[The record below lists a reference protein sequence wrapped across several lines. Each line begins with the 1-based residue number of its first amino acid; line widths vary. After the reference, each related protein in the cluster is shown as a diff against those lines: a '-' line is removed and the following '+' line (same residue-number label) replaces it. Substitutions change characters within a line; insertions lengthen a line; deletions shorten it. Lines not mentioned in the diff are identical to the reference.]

1 MNFKKTPLG
10 VFLCIRERGF
20 REKSA
25 LLLVGFSVILLVVIR
40 HIHQQQFCYN
50 QYMKTLT
57 KTLTAVFIFSC
68 IAVMPVHAENY
79 DTEIITKV
87 EQLQGIIQLMEQNP
101 NLRTMMTPFIISLVS
116 DLQGLVN
123 QKTDAEKDTYNEPKE
138 EKFDVT
144 KTDRYPQQ
152 TSSQVTTTAEGI
164 NISGA
169 DNDYAEFEIEFDI
182 SAFGNSAF
190 ISENAGDAI
199 IFTIEDT
206 STGDIVYASN
216 GVQNGNAIVSF
227 SMTADADNR
236 YFRINEGD
244 SEKIIINVTY
254 TPHAGTGVPP
264 GSGSYRLVI
273 DSVEYAFSEIA
284 ATDSYTTRPRS
295 KFRTTSVNIID

>member
-1 MNFKKTPLG
+1 VDDKQNIPRNDNVVDDKQNIP
-10 VFLCIRERGF
+10 RNNNY
-20 REKSA
+20 
-25 LLLVGFSVILLVVIR
+25 VIFIIPIR
-40 HIHQQQFCYN
+40 HIQQQPFCYN

-79 DTEIITKV
+79 DAEIITKV

-101 NLRTMMTPFIISLVS
+101 NLRIMMTPFIISLVS
-116 DLQGLVN
+116 DLQELLN
-123 QKTDAEKDTYNEPKE
+123 QSNQEEITEKEKE
-138 EKFDVT
+138 TEETEKFDVT

-182 SAFGNSAF
+182 SAFGNNVF
-190 ISENAGDAI
+190 ISENATDAI
-199 IFTIEDT
+199 VFSIENS
-206 STGDIVYASN
+206 STGSTVYDST
-216 GVQNGNAIVSF
+216 GTQNGNAIVSF

-244 SEKIIINVTY
+244 SEKITINVTY

-295 KFRTTSVNIID
+295 KFRTKSVNIID